1 MAERGTRFQRSV
13 VTFGPVG
20 RVVATV
26 LAVAPLWWLVFGAGV
41 LGIVGAAM
49 WLFFV
54 LPRAL
59 ADIWRPAL
67 LPTTDLT
74 RLRDAAHREAELQR
88 GAGLG
93 PDGVVPRP
101 DPPRRW

>member
-1 MAERGTRFQRSV
+1 M

-26 LAVAPLWWLVFGAGV
+26 LVVLPLWWLVFGAGV
-41 LGIVGAAM
+41 FGIVGAAL
-49 WLFFV
+49 WVVGV

-67 LPTTDLT
+67 LPSTDLT
-74 RLRDAAHREAELQR
+74 RLRDAAHRAAELQR
-88 GAGLG
+88 DAELR
-93 PDGVVPRP
+93 PDGVRRP